1 MCNIGRPALCEPATV
16 SNAAAV
22 LRDGTTRLH
31 QGGTPIHHHSGIAG
45 FAEYAVLPAEALV
58 RIDKDIPF

>member
-1 MCNIGRPALCEPATV
+1 M

-31 QGGTPIHHHSGIAG
+31 KDGVRIHHHSGIAG
-45 FAEYAVLPAEALV
+45 FAEYAAISKEALV
-58 RIDKDIPF
+58 CIDKDVPFEHAASLVAGW